1 LPKGHRRLHSDSSVL
16 LEAEAPPDAI
26 VFAPALHVNGYAVD
40 RRRLRNVRVL
50 ERFTRWTFALPD
62 GWPRAPRP
70 VWSVEDLPPWPLTAI
85 ADR

>member
-50 ERFTRWTFALPD
+50 ERFTR
-62 GWPRAPRP
+62 
-70 VWSVEDLPPWPLTAI
+70 
-85 ADR
+85 